1 MAFPRDTMRVLVC
14 SLPVIPVFM
23 KLVFGVSCF
32 LKLSSDP
39 PSSCCVMTVCTPEE
53 LFRLKS
59 TFSFLL
65 WQLFLEIPP
74 LELNSKWNFA

>member
-14 SLPVIPVFM
+14 GLPVIPALM

-39 PSSCCVMTVCTPEE
+39 SSPCCVMTVCTPEE
-53 LFRLKS
+53 VFWLRF

-65 WQLFLEIPP
+65 W
-74 LELNSKWNFA
+74 